1 MWRSFAII
9 LMTLPAFNAYGQD
22 FLREDDSYIYGIGV
36 ADTQSQADEEAL
48 LSFSRK
54 LQTKVTSVVTY
65 NVSEEDGNVEESFQK
80 SIKIDNSVIINNVEQ
95 IVRFENGCYTV
106 YRYVNR
112 HQYCNERMN
121 IYRSYLEKI
130 PKYEQSDY
138 AHKINFILGA
148 YYLAY
153 KAIDDVLMDIINPNN
168 NSLKDFLFEK
178 AKDAYGSILPR
189 LEFIEND
196 WELIGANIGL
206 PLYGFQYLTRTGL
219 WKIPEIFFGHYRD
232 KTTATSVPKNNNY
245 KYFMVRYGNINL
257 ETRLTYEVL
266 TEDNGIIVLN
276 VPNNWY
282 FYKKRSL

>member
-22 FLREDDSYIYGIGV
+22 FLMVDDSYIYGIGV
-36 ADTQSQADEEAL
+36 ADTQSRADEEAL

-65 NVSEEDGNVEESFQK
+65 NVSEQDGNVEESFQK
-80 SIKIDNSVIINNVEQ
+80 NIKIDNSVIVNNVEQ
-95 IVRFENGCYTV
+95 IVLFENGYYTV
-106 YRYVNR
+106 YRYINKE
-112 HQYCNERMN
+112 QYCSKRMD
-121 IYRSYLEKI
+121 IYRSYLNKVAE
-130 PKYEQSDY
+130 YEQSEY
-138 AHKINFILGA
+138 GHKINFILGA

-153 KAIDDVLMDIINPNN
+153 KAIDDVIMDIINPNN
-168 NSLKDFLFEK
+168 INLKDFLFGK
-178 AKDAYGSILPR
+178 AKDTYGFPLPR
-189 LEFIEND
+189 LEYIGND
-196 WELIGANIGL
+196 WEMIKANIGL

-219 WKIPEIFFGHYRD
+219 WKIPEIFFGHYMD

-245 KYFMVRYGNINL
+245 KHCMVRYGNINL

-266 TEDNGIIVLN
+266 TEDNRIIVLN

-282 FYKKRSL
+282 FYKRRI